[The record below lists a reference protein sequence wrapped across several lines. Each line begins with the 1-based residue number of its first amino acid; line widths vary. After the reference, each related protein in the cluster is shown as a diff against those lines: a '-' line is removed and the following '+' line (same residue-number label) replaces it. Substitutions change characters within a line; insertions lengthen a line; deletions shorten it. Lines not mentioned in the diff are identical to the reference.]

1 MTGTGG
7 HGGGGRDAVNSAA
20 DSGHEDHDDPWR
32 GIPATLLDGSG
43 YHIGGPAGDG
53 RDTDETLGHS
63 RAENVEDR
71 WRGIP
76 ATLLD
81 GPSYDI
87 DPAGDSR

>member
-1 MTGTGG
+1 MTDTAA
-7 HGGGGRDAVNSAA
+7 HGEDGRDAENSAA
-20 DSGHEDHDDPWR
+20 DPRHEDLEDPWR
-32 GIPATLLDGSG
+32 GIPATLLDGPG
-43 YHIGGPAGDG
+43 YHIGGPVGDG
-53 RDTDETLGHS
+53 RDAQQTLGNS

-81 GPSYDI
+81 GPFYDA